1 MKASEYQTSKTPAE
15 LKTELLRLRKEQF
28 NVAHAEGERP
38 ARISRTSCKELR
50 RDIARVK
57 TVLREKRDNG

>member
-1 MKASEYQTSKTPAE
+1 MKASDIRDKSATE
-15 LKTELLRLRKEQF
+15 LQAELLRLRKEQF
-28 NVAHAEGERP
+28 TTRMQASSGQLAQSHFAK
-38 ARISRTSCKELR
+38 ALR

>member
-1 MKASEYQTSKTPAE
+1 MKASEIRDKTPAE

-28 NVAHAEGERP
+28 NVRMQAASGQLAQSHFA
-38 ARISRTSCKELR
+38 KNLR

>member
-1 MKASEYQTSKTPAE
+1 MKASDIRDKSATE
-15 LKTELLRLRKEQF
+15 LKAELLRLRKEQF
-28 NVAHAEGERP
+28 N
-38 ARISRTSCKELR
+38 SRMQATSGQLAQTHFMKKTR

>member
-1 MKASEYQTSKTPAE
+1 MKASEIRQKTATELQAE
-15 LKTELLRLRKEQF
+15 LIRLRKEQF
-28 NVAHAEGERP
+28 NVRMQSASGQLGQPHF
-38 ARISRTSCKELR
+38 IKELR

>member
-1 MKASEYQTSKTPAE
+1 MKASEIRQKSAVE

-28 NVAHAEGERP
+28 TVRMQAASGQSGQPHF
-38 ARISRTSCKELR
+38 IKELR

>member
-1 MKASEYQTSKTPAE
+1 MKASEIREKTAAD

-28 NVAHAEGERP
+28 GLRMQNASGQLGQSHLV
-38 ARISRTSCKELR
+38 KELR

>member
-1 MKASEYQTSKTPAE
+1 MKARDIRDKSGAE

-28 NVAHAEGERP
+28 NVRMQAASGQLAQTHFA
-38 ARISRTSCKELR
+38 KELR

>member
-1 MKASEYQTSKTPAE
+1 MKASEIRDKSAAE
-15 LKTELLRLRKEQF
+15 LKEELLRLRKEQF
-28 NVAHAEGERP
+28 NTRMQA
-38 ARISRTSCKELR
+38 TSGQLPQTHFLKNLR

>member
-1 MKASEYQTSKTPAE
+1 MKASDIRDKSVAE

-28 NVAHAEGERP
+28 NTRMQA
-38 ARISRTSCKELR
+38 TSGQLAQTHFMKKAR

>member
-1 MKASEYQTSKTPAE
+1 MKASEIRDKTPAE
-15 LKTELLRLRKEQF
+15 LQAELLRLRKEQF
-28 NVAHAEGERP
+28 NVRMQAASGQLAQTHFA
-38 ARISRTSCKELR
+38 KNLR